1 MQYHNTPLPDLK
13 LSPAQILFHRQLRDH
28 IPAHP
33 SQYQLHEEWLLLAK
47 SRETLLQQRNKRLL
61 NKYNSTAHAL
71 KPLTIG
77 TKVVVQSNTG
87 RRLWNRTGVIVEC
100 LPYRQYTVRM
110 NGSGRVTLRN
120 RRFLRPDYVLPH
132 PLISPSAHVSEK
144 PSKLTVPPNSIQS
157 DQLIAPPAPLPRDI
171 SELSSGLPA
180 IDSANQSLPSSPS
193 RTSTLS
199 EGTVTPTET
208 PDVPPMKSKIPRML
222 RNLHTYNLP
231 GRKEGDQIIH
241 HKRNEQP
248 SE

>member
-1 MQYHNTPLPDLK
+1 MPQ
-13 LSPAQILFHRQLRDH
+13 
-28 IPAHP
+28 
-33 SQYQLHEEWLLLAK
+33 
-47 SRETLLQQRNKRLL
+47 
-61 NKYNSTAHAL
+61 
-71 KPLTIG
+71 
-77 TKVVVQSNTG
+77 
-87 RRLWNRTGVIVEC
+87 
-100 LPYRQYTVRM
+100 
-110 NGSGRVTLRN
+110 
-120 RRFLRPDYVLPH
+120 

-157 DQLIAPPAPLPRDI
+157 DQLIVPPAPLARDI

-199 EGTVTPTET
+199 EGTVTQTET
-208 PDVPPMKSKIPRML
+208 PDVPPIQSKIPRML